1 MIEQIANRHSLVLSR
16 ASGEATDRITEE
28 ELKTL
33 LKSKNGARLSGIF
46 ALYRE
51 FSVRS
56 FSLMSDPLPDVVG
69 AINRSLKLGH
79 GFNVVFSRGYVYVLG
94 AAGSEIENLG
104 SFVVAMNRNPKL
116 VEAFHILLED
126 SE

>member
-16 ASGEATDRITEE
+16 ASGEATERITEE
-28 ELKTL
+28 DLKTL

-46 ALYRE
+46 GSYRE

-56 FSLMSDPLPDVVG
+56 FALVSDPLPDVVG

-79 GFNVVFSRGYVYVLG
+79 GFDTVFSRGYVYVLG

-104 SFVVAMNRNPKL
+104 SFIGAMNRNPKL
-116 VEAFHILLED
+116 VEAFHILLKD